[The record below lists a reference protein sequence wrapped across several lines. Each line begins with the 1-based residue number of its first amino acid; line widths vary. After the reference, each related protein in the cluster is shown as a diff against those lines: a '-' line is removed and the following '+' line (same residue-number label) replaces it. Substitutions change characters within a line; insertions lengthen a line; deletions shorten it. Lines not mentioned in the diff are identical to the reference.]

1 MELSVTLTPAAAAA
15 LHAGRSDVGAARG
28 GRTSDDPDLA
38 FLANRLRPV
47 HPGVTEPSLQVFFTL
62 STAGADD
69 AQRLA
74 EELRRN
80 PHVEAA
86 YVKPLDEPPAPL

>member
-1 MELSVTLTPAAAAA
+1 MELSVQLTPSAAAA
-15 LHAGRSDVGAARG
+15 LHAGRADVGAARG
-28 GRTSDDPDLA
+28 GRPRRDPDLE
-38 FLANRLRPV
+38 FLAERLQPV
-47 HPGVTEPSLQVFFTL
+47 HPGATEPALQVFFTL
-62 STAGADD
+62 STAGDAE

-86 YVKPLDEPPAPL
+86 YVKPLDAPPEPL